1 MFTEFSQKFDDLP
14 YTTPKRDHIPCAS
27 ICVSRCISAFKPF
40 HLCLSLWPSAS
51 IFDIQTE
58 SAYTELK
65 NTTTYSLIPPTTNES
80 NMMRA
85 SSHVRGLA
93 GTGILCCLHPEEA
106 FTARSSI
113 ALLAS
118 ARIIH
123 PSPISFSDEARLD
136 FVVI

>member
-65 NTTTYSLIPPTTNES
+65 NTTTHSLIPPTTNERTI
-80 NMMRA
+80 MRA
-85 SSHVRGLA
+85 TLCVKGLT
-93 GTGILCCLHPEEA
+93 GTGILCCLHGREA
-106 FTARSSI
+106 FAARSSI
-113 ALLAS
+113 DLLAS
-118 ARIIH
+118 ARNIH
-123 PSPISFSDEARLD
+123 PSSRL
-136 FVVI
+136 VVKPGWTSS